1 MYKSIKNAFLIAAS
15 VACTSTLAASQNENF
30 STAPSSIKTPE
41 QKAQVLTE
49 KALKADL
56 IYSDF
61 QDKEFLESTIFTID
75 NSLNKSEIECA
86 VNKADFNYKRNLYEV
101 LLEYVNKYPEEATD
115 LWLENLDFLAR
126 VNSKIVNYPDV
137 VDFNI
142 DDLPASSALNTMTD
156 EESLKLQSVILD
168 PRFSKLLPFLGL
180 PTLDKNNQLVDS
192 FSLSVLYSA
201 AIMKAS
207 TDECKG
213 NSIT

>member
-30 STAPSSIKTPE
+30 STAPSLIKTPE

-86 VNKADFNYKRNLYEV
+86 VNKADFNYKRNLYEI
-101 LLEYVNKYPEEATD
+101 LLEYVNKHPEEATD

-180 PTLDKNNQLVDS
+180 PTLDKNNQLVNS

-213 NSIT
+213 N

>member
-86 VNKADFNYKRNLYEV
+86 VNKADFNYKRNLYEI

>member
-15 VACTSTLAASQNENF
+15 VACTSTLAASQNEKF
-30 STAPSSIKTPE
+30 STAPSLIETPE

-180 PTLDKNNQLVDS
+180 PTLDKNNQLVNS

>member
-30 STAPSSIKTPE
+30 STAPSLIETPE

-86 VNKADFNYKRNLYEV
+86 VNKADFNYKRNLYEI

-180 PTLDKNNQLVDS
+180 PTLDKNNQLVNS

>member
-30 STAPSSIKTPE
+30 STAPSLIETPE

-86 VNKADFNYKRNLYEV
+86 VNKADFNYKRNLYEI

>member
-1 MYKSIKNAFLIAAS
+1 MYKSIKNAFLVAVS

-61 QDKEFLESTIFTID
+61 QDKDFLESTVFTID
-75 NSLNKSEIECA
+75 NSLNKSEIECT
-86 VNKADFNYKRNLYEV
+86 VNKADFNYKRNLYKI
-101 LLEYVNKYPEEATD
+101 LLEYVNKYPKEATD
-115 LWLENLDFLAR
+115 LWLENLDFLAQ
-126 VNSKIVNYPDV
+126 VNSKIINYPEV

-142 DDLPASSALNTMTD
+142 DDLPASSALDTMTN
-156 EESLKLQSVILD
+156 EESLKLQSIILD
-168 PRFSKLLPFLGL
+168 SRFSKLLPFLGL

>member
-30 STAPSSIKTPE
+30 STAPSLIKTPE

-86 VNKADFNYKRNLYEV
+86 VNKADFNYKRNLYEI
-101 LLEYVNKYPEEATD
+101 LLKYVNKYPEEATD

-180 PTLDKNNQLVDS
+180 PTLDKNNQLVNS